1 MHTAVVLVKIK
12 SPGRKLN
19 MGVDFIDTSSIG
31 DCLDSNNLSAV
42 LLCTAN
48 SFLFFFFFWVSYLF
62 LYAF

>member
-1 MHTAVVLVKIK
+1 
-12 SPGRKLN
+12 

-48 SFLFFFFFWVSYLF
+48 SFLFFFFFGLATCSFMPSDCLCVLHRIQM
-62 LYAF
+62 LDL